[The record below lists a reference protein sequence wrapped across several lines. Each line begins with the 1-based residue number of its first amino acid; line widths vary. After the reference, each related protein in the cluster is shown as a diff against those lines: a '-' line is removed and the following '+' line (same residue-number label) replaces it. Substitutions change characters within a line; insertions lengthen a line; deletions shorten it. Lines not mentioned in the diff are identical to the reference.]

1 MCRETNAA
9 AQEERKDEQAA
20 ERNELEIRYERYRGI
35 LKNLTLM
42 SDVFM
47 RNVFKERAC
56 TEYVLQ
62 VIMGRKDLK
71 VTAQVLQK
79 DYKNLQGRS
88 AVLDCVVQD
97 GDGCQFD
104 VEIQQDTE
112 GASPKRARYHSGL
125 MDMNTLKNGEDFD
138 RLPETHVI
146 FITRDDVLGY
156 GLPIYHI
163 EKRIKETDAAFGDEA
178 YIIYVNSRRQED
190 TELGRLMHD
199 FHCRDAKDIHSEIL
213 ARRVHELK
221 ETQKGVGF
229 MCREMDAIYREG
241 EMRGELRGEKR
252 GEERGRIKG
261 QAEKAKEMALSLAN
275 MGISAEQIAEAA
287 KVSVNLVQ
295 EWLSGNKG
303 IAR

>member
-20 ERNELEIRYERYRGI
+20 ERNELEIRYGRYRGI

-88 AVLDCVVQD
+88 A
-97 GDGCQFD
+97 
-104 VEIQQDTE
+104 
-112 GASPKRARYHSGL
+112 
-125 MDMNTLKNGEDFD
+125 
-138 RLPETHVI
+138 
-146 FITRDDVLGY
+146 
-156 GLPIYHI
+156 
-163 EKRIKETDAAFGDEA
+163 
-178 YIIYVNSRRQED
+178 
-190 TELGRLMHD
+190 
-199 FHCRDAKDIHSEIL
+199 IL
-213 ARRVHELK
+213 AKRVHELN
-221 ETQKGVGF
+221 ETQKGVDF
-229 MCREMDAIYREG
+229 MCREMDAIYREGEMRG

-295 EWLSGNKG
+295 EWLSGNKE
-303 IAR
+303 IAG

>member
-9 AQEERKDEQAA
+9 TQEERKDEQAA

-62 VIMGRKDLK
+62 VIMGSKDLK
-71 VTAQVLQK
+71 VTAQK
-79 DYKNLQGRS
+79 G
-88 AVLDCVVQD
+88 
-97 GDGCQFD
+97 
-104 VEIQQDTE
+104 VEI
-112 GASPKRARYHSGL
+112 
-125 MDMNTLKNGEDFD
+125 
-138 RLPETHVI
+138 
-146 FITRDDVLGY
+146 
-156 GLPIYHI
+156 
-163 EKRIKETDAAFGDEA
+163 
-178 YIIYVNSRRQED
+178 
-190 TELGRLMHD
+190 
-199 FHCRDAKDIHSEIL
+199 
-213 ARRVHELK
+213 
-221 ETQKGVGF
+221 

-261 QAEKAKEMALSLAN
+261 QAEKAKEMAISLAN

-295 EWLSGNKG
+295 EWLSGNKE
-303 IAR
+303 IAG